1 MLASLNHKN
10 IASFIGGGEIK
21 QSQPYIILEYIA
33 GVPITEFCTNN
44 SLTVKQR
51 LGLFQQVL
59 SAVSYAHQNFVVHRD
74 IKPNNVLVTQ
84 EGEVKL
90 LDFGIAKLIQPEP
103 QTPDAELTQQHYRV
117 LTPGNA
123 SPEQVLGEAIT
134 TRSDVYGLGSLLMHM
149 LTDQAVFDT
158 TALSSRQIENLI
170 LEKTPSKP
178 SYTCSR
184 SSAKL
189 LKKRAGILR
198 VELDTIVLKALHK
211 SPDRRYSSA
220 EQFAEDIQR
229 YLSNYPIIAKPDS
242 TWYAISK
249 FVQRNSMSS
258 AIAAV
263 FIVSLVASS
272 IIILGRSN
280 KLLLLSKPL
289 SIYWISLILP
299 TPMCMK
305 AK

>member
-1 MLASLNHKN
+1 M
-10 IASFIGGGEIK
+10 
-21 QSQPYIILEYIA
+21 
-33 GVPITEFCTNN
+33 
-44 SLTVKQR
+44 
-51 LGLFQQVL
+51 L